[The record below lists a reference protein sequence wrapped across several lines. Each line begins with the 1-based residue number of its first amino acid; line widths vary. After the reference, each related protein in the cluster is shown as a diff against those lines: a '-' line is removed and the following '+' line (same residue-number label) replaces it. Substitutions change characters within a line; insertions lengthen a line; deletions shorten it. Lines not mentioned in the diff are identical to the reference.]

1 MWFKRLLE
9 NKLWQALKSR
19 PVVLLTGARQ
29 TGKISLLQH
38 ELPDTE
44 YVTLDYIAKAEEAEN
59 NPSFFLNQ
67 FKNQVILDEIQYAP
81 SLFREIKKH
90 VDRQRDLYGKWVLTG
105 SQKFP
110 LMNGVSES
118 LAGRIAILHLE
129 TLSAKELRKSK
140 YFNQSQLNDF
150 LWIGGFPEVWAN
162 RLLSPQD
169 FFQDYIQTYLER
181 DLKDIIQVKNLR
193 DFQRFIRICATRS
206 GQLVN
211 YSDLA
216 NNIGVS
222 GNTIKM
228 WLGALETAGIIY
240 LLPPYYANIGKRL
253 IKAPKLYFADHGLM
267 AFLLNISSLKNWNE
281 HPYKG
286 QLWENFVFSEF
297 VKIFHLVPGT
307 NIFFYRDQNGVEIDF
322 VIEANGNLQFVE
334 AKAFER
340 IDDRKL
346 NFNKVIKYFPKAEC
360 VLANTNAESRPMRLK
375 NYLAF
380 NPLLHDLQGESNL

>member
-1 MWFKRLLE
+1 MWFERHLK

-29 TGKISLLQH
+29 TGKSSLLQH

-44 YVTLDYIAKAEEAEN
+44 YVTLDYIVKAEEAES

-90 VDRQRDLYGKWVLTG
+90 VDRQRNLYGKWVLTG

-110 LMNGVSES
+110 LMKGVSES
-118 LAGRIAILHLE
+118 LAGRIRILHLE
-129 TLSAKELRKSK
+129 TLSAKELRESN
-140 YFNQSQLNDF
+140 YFDQSQMNDF
-150 LWIGGFPEVWAN
+150 LWIGGYPEVWAN
-162 RLLSPQD
+162 KLLSPQD

-193 DFQRFIRICATRS
+193 DFQRFIRVCATRS

-222 GNTIKM
+222 GNTIKI

-267 AFLLNISSLKNWNE
+267 AFLLNISSLQNWNE

-297 VKIFHLVPGT
+297 VK
-307 NIFFYRDQNGVEIDF
+307 
-322 VIEANGNLQFVE
+322 NLG
-334 AKAFER
+334 
-340 IDDRKL
+340 L
-346 NFNKVIKYFPKAEC
+346 
-360 VLANTNAESRPMRLK
+360 
-375 NYLAF
+375 
-380 NPLLHDLQGESNL
+380 